1 MKITAKEIAAIHALL
16 TCDYATDVS
25 GDPRSPDHAGHY
37 VWAWCVDGAGLGRG
51 AGGVVASLK
60 RKGLVDCSGF
70 GKEAA
75 TAVTAAGLA
84 AYLEH
89 GAEDA
94 DVAASWA
101 ARDARVAARATA
113 AAEAHAEEYRAN
125 TAKLDAVAV
134 AKPAPLRCANCDG
147 GLDGSDLAYG
157 LVCHTCG
164 VRVAGPFTSAND
176 VPEYVATTESERI
189 EQATRKF
196 PTTFG
201 LRGHDGTFR
210 FCRHA
215 SYVNDANMVTLYTQR
230 LVDGAWLDFAKGSV
244 AEFEREVV
252 QHQSDA
258 PALWIEEI
266 AAAAEDVRD
275 ETATSEPVAS
285 GPAKLVSDAIGFK
298 IVHTDGRTDTI
309 QSGGFDG
316 YGDACDAVGIV
327 YRGARRLR
335 TKIGHAGGL
344 LDGGDHTLVLACA
357 ADLLGDDGFHEVAKI
372 VAVMPTWFD
381 ATCPYCGKCGEHSH
395 DIQDLHYPD
404 VRS

>member
-113 AAEAHAEEYRAN
+113 AAEAHAE
-125 TAKLDAVAV
+125 D
-134 AKPAPLRCANCDG
+134 
-147 GLDGSDLAYG
+147 
-157 LVCHTCG
+157 
-164 VRVAGPFTSAND
+164 
-176 VPEYVATTESERI
+176 
-189 EQATRKF
+189 
-196 PTTFG
+196 
-201 LRGHDGTFR
+201 
-210 FCRHA
+210 
-215 SYVNDANMVTLYTQR
+215 
-230 LVDGAWLDFAKGSV
+230 
-244 AEFEREVV
+244 
-252 QHQSDA
+252 
-258 PALWIEEI
+258 
-266 AAAAEDVRD
+266 RD
-275 ETATSEPVAS
+275 DHATSEPKFVN
-285 GPAKLVSDAIGFK
+285 DAIGFK
-298 IVHTDGRTDTI
+298 IVHTNGRTDTI
-309 QSGGFDG
+309 LSGGFDG
-316 YGDACDAVGIV
+316 YGDACDAVRIM
-327 YRGARRLR
+327 YRSSEV
-335 TKIGHAGGL
+335 GHDGGL
-344 LDGGDHTLVLACA
+344 LDCGDRTLVWACA
-357 ADLLGDDGFHEVAKI
+357 EDAWGDDGSHAVAKI
-372 VAVMPTWFD
+372 VAMMPTWFD

-395 DIQDLHYPD
+395 DIQDFHYPE